1 MTSGDE
7 LRRIFE
13 DTAALKASDPR
24 DQLAHRHM
32 LALAD
37 HFEGWALDKRVT
49 PEEAASLM
57 GHAENMR
64 QLAEL
69 LGPQWDPPR
78 PEQLSLL
85 GFLARTLLGEE

>member
-1 MTSGDE
+1 MASDDE

-13 DTAALKASDPR
+13 ETAALKARDSR
-24 DQLAHRHM
+24 DQLAYRHM

-37 HFEGWALDKRVT
+37 HFEGWALDKRLT
-49 PEEAASLM
+49 PEQVAEFM
-57 GHAENMR
+57 GLAENMR

-69 LGPQWDPPR
+69 VGPQWDPPR

-85 GFLARTLLGEE
+85 GFMARNVLGEE

>member
-1 MTSGDE
+1 MTSDDE

-13 DTAALKASDPR
+13 ETAALKANDQR
-24 DQLAHRHM
+24 DQLAQRHM

-37 HFEGWALDKRVT
+37 HFEGWALDKQVT
-49 PEEAASLM
+49 PEEAAELM

-69 LGPQWDPPR
+69 VGPQWDPPR
-78 PEQLSLL
+78 PEQLSLT
-85 GFLARTLLGEE
+85 GFMARRMLGEE